1 MWSFISKNAMAL
13 ALFAAGTTFFTALVV
28 QLTESR
34 IEKNI
39 IESRLKSL
47 QQVLPAEY
55 FDNDILT
62 SSIGVPP
69 NKLLGQKQSVEA
81 YIAQRDGQ
89 PSAVILPVVAP
100 DGYNGKIN
108 LLVGISWQGVVTGV
122 RLVPPHHET
131 PGLGDAIE
139 EKKSDWI
146 LSFDGKS
153 LQSPKAQQWAVQKD
167 GGVFDQF
174 TGATITPRAVV
185 KAVKNGLIYFEREKD
200 NLYKRYISS
209 AHATIQSVSEIQ

>member
-1 MWSFISKNAMAL
+1 MLSFISKNALAL

-34 IEKNI
+34 IAENI
-39 IESRLKSL
+39 TKSRLNKL
-47 QQVLPAEY
+47 NEVLPSAY
-55 FDNDILT
+55 FDNDILD
-62 SSIGVPP
+62 SVVDIKPH
-69 NKLLGQKQSVEA
+69 KLLGQKKTAQA
-81 YIAQRDGQ
+81 YMALKNQK

-108 LLVGISWQGVVTGV
+108 LLVGISWAGVVTGV
-122 RLVPPHHET
+122 RVIPPHQET

-139 EKKSDWI
+139 VKKSDWI

-153 LQSPKAQQWAVQKD
+153 LRKPTAERWAVKKD
-167 GGVFDQF
+167 GGIFDQF

-185 KAVKNGLIYFEREKD
+185 KAVKNSLEFFEQDKQRIYKQF
-200 NLYKRYISS
+200 ISS
-209 AHATIQSVSEIQ
+209 TVEPVSEIR